1 MYPTISHL
9 LNDLLGLNIPL
20 PIQTFGFFMALAFAA
35 AYMTTTEELKRKEA
49 LGLLTT
55 QIKTITLHKRV
66 TFSEFIWNAIIG
78 ALIGYKIIDA
88 ILHYSEFVQDT
99 QGFLL
104 SGRGSA
110 VGAIIGGI
118 WAYYLKWK
126 EDKEA
131 AKHKMQQ
138 STITVHP
145 YEHMTNILFI
155 AGIAGL
161 LGAKIFHNLEYIEDF
176 MQNPIDALLS
186 FSGLTFYGG
195 LIIAA
200 IAVLLYTRKQN
211 IPSAHMIDAAAPG
224 LMLSYGIGRIGCH
237 LSGDGD
243 WGIVNTHPKPD
254 WMAFLP
260 DWIWSFKYPH
270 NVVNEGIPIA
280 GCEGRFC
287 NELPLGV
294 FPTPFYE
301 VIMAL
306 GIFILLWSIRKRITT
321 AGVLFCIYLVF
332 NGAERFLIEKIRVN
346 STYKIGQLAIT
357 QAEIISF
364 CMIVIGVAGIIYLLR
379 KKSVA

>member
-35 AYMTTTEELKRKEA
+35 AYMTTSEELKRKEA
-49 LGLLTT
+49 MGLLTT
-55 QIKTITLHKRV
+55 QFKTVTIHKRV
-66 TFSEFIWNAIIG
+66 TFSEYIWNAIIG

-88 ILHYSEFVQDT
+88 ILHYSDFVQDT

-110 VGAIIGGI
+110 VGAIIGGM

-145 YEHMTNILFI
+145 YEHMTNIVFI

-176 MQNPIDALLS
+176 IQNPIDALLS

-195 LIIAA
+195 LIIAS

-211 IPSAHMIDAAAPG
+211 IPTVHMIDAAAPG

-243 WGIVNTHPKPD
+243 WGIVNTAPKPD
-254 WMAFLP
+254 WMGFLP

-306 GIFILLWSIRKRITT
+306 GIFILLWGIRKKITT
-321 AGVLFCIYLVF
+321 AGVLFCIYLIF

-364 CMIVIGVAGIIYLLR
+364 CMIIIGVSGTIYLLR

>member
-35 AYMTTTEELKRKEA
+35 AYMTTSEELKRKEA
-49 LGLLTT
+49 MGLLTT
-55 QIKTITLHKRV
+55 QFKTVTIHKRV
-66 TFSEFIWNAIIG
+66 TFSEYIWNAIIG

-88 ILHYSEFVQDT
+88 ILHYSDFVQDT

-110 VGAIIGGI
+110 VGAIIGGM

-145 YEHMTNILFI
+145 YEHMTNIVFI

-176 MQNPIDALLS
+176 IQNPIDALLS

-195 LIIAA
+195 LIIAS

-211 IPSAHMIDAAAPG
+211 IPTVHMIDAAAPG

-243 WGIVNTHPKPD
+243 WGIVNTAPKPD
-254 WMAFLP
+254 WMGFLP

-306 GIFILLWSIRKRITT
+306 GIFILLWSIRKKITT
-321 AGVLFCIYLVF
+321 AGVLFCIYLIF

-364 CMIVIGVAGIIYLLR
+364 CMIIIGVSGTIYLLR